1 MRSLDSARAVCDRYH
16 PGLLKALEAIPFAER
31 EALGSPAVDVF
42 RERGGVGLLVP
53 AEFGGH
59 GADPV
64 DAVRVQR
71 ALGAASPSVAAGVT
85 MHHFTVSMLYAL
97 AEETGRLEPGQLD
110 LLHRVVPDQ
119 ILMASG
125 WAEGRT
131 QQNIFT
137 PSVVAEPVE
146 GGYRLNGAKK
156 PCSLARSMEL
166 LTASIAVP
174 GPDGSPELAL
184 ALVPADA
191 PGLTVHPFWG
201 NDVLAASQSEEV
213 RLTDVF
219 VPRSMVVRTTAE
231 DPHRL
236 DDLQTAGVI
245 WFEMLISAGYAG
257 AAAALAELVLQRGR
271 GTAGERADVVIGA
284 ESAFALL
291 EGAARAVR
299 DGLSGEEAVAQ
310 VLVARYAAQDALA
323 RTAQLSLDLL
333 GGVDFIRSSD
343 HSRLAASVRPLI
355 FHPPGR
361 SATSGPLADYFNGA
375 PLDLS

>member
-1 MRSLDSARAVCDRYH
+1 
-16 PGLLKALEAIPFAER
+16 
-31 EALGSPAVDVF
+31 
-42 RERGGVGLLVP
+42 
-53 AEFGGH
+53 
-59 GADPV
+59 
-64 DAVRVQR
+64 
-71 ALGAASPSVAAGVT
+71 

-184 ALVPADA
+184 ALVPAGA

-213 RLTDVF
+213 RLTGVF
-219 VPRSMVVRTTAE
+219 VPHSMVVRTTAE

-257 AAAALAELVLQRGR
+257 AAAALAELVLERGR
-271 GTAGERADVVIGA
+271 GTAGERATVVVDA

-323 RTAQLSLDLL
+323 RSAQLSLDLL
-333 GGVDFIRSSD
+333 GGVDFIRSCD